1 MNPFLMATYIT
12 AEVSTLL
19 YSEGERKGSFIKLHL
34 QALGNDWVSLT
45 AQSIGLK

>member
-1 MNPFLMATYIT
+1 MNPFLVVPYIT

-19 YSEGERKGSFIKLHL
+19 YSEGERKESFIKLHL
-34 QALGNDWVSLT
+34 QALGDDWVSHT